1 MPPGRGTAEHTSMPL
16 ERKVRVHG
24 SSLTIVI
31 PHDVAKML
39 DLAVGDSFA
48 FEVIG
53 RESMAL
59 KLLKRRDNHAPA
71 S

>member
-1 MPPGRGTAEHTSMPL
+1 MPL
-16 ERKVRVHG
+16 ERKIRVHG

-39 DLAVGDSFA
+39 DLAPGDSFA

-59 KLLKRRDNHAPA
+59 KLLKRRDTHAPSA
-71 S
+71 

>member
-1 MPPGRGTAEHTSMPL
+1 MPL
-16 ERKVRVHG
+16 ERKVKVHG
-24 SSLTIVI
+24 SSFTVVI

-39 DLAVGDSFA
+39 DLAAGDSFA

-59 KLLKRRDNHAPA
+59 KLLKRRETHLPT